1 VNNVH
6 TFLSKLTVNRSFMY
20 DFVDANA
27 PCFALG
33 LVEERKQQ
41 CGLLALRPGE
51 LIPPAVSN
59 VGFNFGH
66 SLFGNDDF
74 EVIHFAFQFYGF
86 RTYNVLLN
94 PSNPIVQA
102 VVRRMVETG
111 EYFFFA
117 LSPEQSVTAFRTE
130 IGKQVLVGLKMHL
143 RRILASSTTDAQY
156 QRALTQFRQS
166 MAPTDRLL
174 NWACRDNRAS
184 LDLNHDRL
192 ELNPSAETNEKPPPR
207 RPSKAQSKPEPI
219 RHPLSMLPT
228 IAMLIDGE
236 LESAEEL
243 RTSLSAARKRPYLL
257 DDDTVQRVFRLHADQ
272 LEFVPINR
280 EQLARWRAA
289 SPAPAQRAEIERLSK
304 QLDRH
309 EDVLAALVALARELE
324 SGTVEA
330 IARMDEGE
338 LGLAMFDGTL
348 SPPDGAPVSEGLRLQ
363 EQHAIAKVLDA
374 YLEDLEENGFND
386 LDILGQ
392 MAPQMP
398 LLKRLME
405 ISNEGD
411 MADLCDEFFALD
423 RFVRQLERLAAGIRS
438 GAIEVP
444 S

>member
-1 VNNVH
+1 MNNVH
-6 TFLSKLTVNRSFMY
+6 TFVPKLTVNRSFMY
-20 DFVDANA
+20 GFVDADA

-33 LVEERKQQ
+33 LVEERKLQ

-51 LIPPAVSN
+51 PIPPAVSSA
-59 VGFNFGH
+59 GFSFGH

-94 PSNPIVQA
+94 PSNPIVQ
-102 VVRRMVETG
+102 VVARRMVETG

-130 IGKQVLVGLKMHL
+130 IGKQDLVGLKLHF
-143 RRILASSTTDAQY
+143 RRILDSSTTDAQY

-166 MAPTDRLL
+166 LAPTDRLL
-174 NWACRDNRAS
+174 NWVGRDNRAC
-184 LDLNHDRL
+184 LDLTHDRL
-192 ELNPSAETNEKPPPR
+192 ELSPSAETHATPPPGG
-207 RPSKAQSKPEPI
+207 PANSKPEPI
-219 RHPLSMLPT
+219 CHPLSMLPT

-257 DDDTVQRVFRLHADQ
+257 DDDTVQRVFRLHGDQ
-272 LEFVPINR
+272 LAFVPIHR
-280 EQLARWRAA
+280 AQLARWCAD

-324 SGTVEA
+324 SGTAEA

-338 LGLAMFDGTL
+338 LGLAVFDGTL

-405 ISNEGD
+405 ISNEGE

-423 RFVRQLERLAAGIRS
+423 RFVGQLERLAEGIRS
-438 GAIEVP
+438 GAIAVP
-444 S
+444 G